1 MSIEWDYECIT
12 VKINA
17 NIELWQ
23 FENSPQKITV
33 YLEDGAIRPFNA
45 IVESPGSCN
54 SVAIRNTGSED
65 YPLRAGI
72 QGEFDEDY
80 EALEIIAYEIGKR
93 TVQGGAVYP
102 VSLQASVRS
111 VKIILKT
118 DGRPMHA
125 QVELS
130 KGPNNAREIIE
141 VYSEDGDMRPL
152 NVIIETPGVGNVL
165 RILNLNGA
173 EFPLTAFI
181 ESYFS
186 EDAFSQEP
194 IYDGP
199 STSIVSPED
208 SADPMWYDHG
218 RESRSNNMYY

>member
-1 MSIEWDYECIT
+1 M
-12 VKINA
+12 
-17 NIELWQ
+17 
-23 FENSPQKITV
+23 
-33 YLEDGAIRPFNA
+33 
-45 IVESPGSCN
+45 
-54 SVAIRNTGSED
+54 
-65 YPLRAGI
+65 
-72 QGEFDEDY
+72 
-80 EALEIIAYEIGKR
+80 AYEIGKR

-102 VSLQASVRS
+102 VSLQGSVRS

-186 EDAFSQEP
+186 EDAFNQEP
-194 IYDGP
+194 IYGG
-199 STSIVSPED
+199 TSNNIVSSED
-208 SADPMWYDHG
+208 SADHMWFYNHG
-218 RESRSNNMYY
+218 EESRSNNMYY